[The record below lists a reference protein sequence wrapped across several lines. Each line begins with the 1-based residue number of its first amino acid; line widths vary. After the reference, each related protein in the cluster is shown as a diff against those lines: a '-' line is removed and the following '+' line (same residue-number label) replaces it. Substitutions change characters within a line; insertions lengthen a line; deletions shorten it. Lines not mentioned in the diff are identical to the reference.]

1 MGQESRS
8 NFTGW
13 LRVSHEVE
21 VNTDLPGLPY
31 LKAGPG
37 PEEPFLLTP
46 SRGCL
51 WEASAPH
58 YVDLSVGLLVTW
70 QPASL

>member
-8 NFTGW
+8 NFAGW
-13 LRVSHEVE
+13 LRVSHEVV

-37 PEEPFLLTP
+37 PEEPFLPTP

-58 YVDLSVGLLVTW
+58 HVGLSVGLLVTW
-70 QPASL
+70 QLASL